1 MYRRHY
7 ILFTSIL
14 GTCIAVAGTSCRR
27 ESSPPVQAAPERPA
41 PETSFEA
48 LVELVKDGMVLPGG
62 SASGFVSQ
70 NTGASSRFQVHNT
83 VTSQLIPPA
92 TPADPYRGKITIT
105 SQSVYSLRRSAED
118 DDQKKRDEQNAPADR
133 GFGTLDDS
141 QNSYS
146 GFNSFDRGLVSDSS
160 DDEKS
165 GAAEIESV
173 QRRPDSVD
181 RTYDL
186 VYQGGRWELT
196 TKLDPKTEASVENAF
211 QRALRL
217 QP

>member
-1 MYRRHY
+1 MYRRHSN
-7 ILFTSIL
+7 LFTLIL
-14 GTCIAVAGTSCRR
+14 GTCLAVAGISCRR
-27 ESSPPVQAAPERPA
+27 ESSLPAHAASEHASPER
-41 PETSFEA
+41 SFEV
-48 LVELVKDGMVLPGG
+48 LVDLVKDGMVLPGG
-62 SASGFVSQ
+62 SVSGFISQ
-70 NTGASSRFQVHNT
+70 STGTSSRFQVHNT
-83 VTSQLIPPA
+83 VTSELIPPA

-118 DDQKKRDEQNAPADR
+118 NDQKKKDDQNAPANR
-133 GFGTLDDS
+133 GFGTRNDSDDS
-141 QNSYS
+141 QS
-146 GFNSFDRGLVSDSS
+146 GFNSFDKGLVSDSS
-160 DDEKS
+160 DEKKP

-173 QRRPDSVD
+173 QRRPDKVD

-186 VYQGGRWELT
+186 VYQNGRWELT